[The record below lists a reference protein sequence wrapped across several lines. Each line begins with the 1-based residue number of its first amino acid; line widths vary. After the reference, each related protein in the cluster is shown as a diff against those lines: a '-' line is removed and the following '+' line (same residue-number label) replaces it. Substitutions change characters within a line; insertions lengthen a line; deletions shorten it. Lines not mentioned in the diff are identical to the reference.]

1 MKRSVTSLLRRV
13 ALAAAGLL
21 TASMAAATFV
31 EHVRGT
37 AAARGYIYDSPWF
50 AALWAVL
57 AAAGAALLLAHRRP
71 RHVVLLHAALALILI
86 GAGLTALTAHE
97 GTMHLR
103 QGTGSDAYL
112 TTDRHTGMPRV
123 RHLPCRVQL
132 EHFARQF
139 HAGGEAP
146 AGYAARL
153 LITAPD
159 GRQEV
164 QTVRLNAPG
173 RCGSVRLFLQSFD
186 ADGRGVTLSLRADPA
201 GTAVSYTGYALLALG
216 LAGMMLSRRGA
227 FRRALRTLGRGGLAA
242 TLLATTLWLQP
253 DTATAARTLPA
264 AEAETV
270 GRLLVMSG
278 GRVCPVQTLAL
289 DVTRKLYGADRY
301 GGFTAEQVLTGW
313 LFWPEEWERE
323 PMLRI
328 RSAALRRHCH
338 LERHESLAALRGKE
352 AALLPLVAR
361 YQGGERI
368 ALPAAAAEVA
378 DLMALADDLR
388 RGTLLR
394 IFPMRQEGMTRWV
407 SAAESPASVAAL
419 RHYATQIAA
428 AARRGDGAALR
439 RGVDAVAAFQQTH
452 GAGSLPPART
462 VAAERLYN
470 RLNPVPPLARLHLV
484 AGLALLAL
492 LVAQMAGR
500 LRGGKRTA
508 GRIGLALTGGSL
520 LVLALHT
527 ALRCYATGR
536 LPLGNAYETLLTV
549 SLSAQAVALAASLTA
564 RHHAACRV
572 LPALSLLLSGA
583 CLTVASW
590 NAANP
595 QITPLMP
602 VLASPLLSLHVSLVM
617 PAYALLGLTALCA
630 AAALCVRLATP
641 RGDHA
646 AARRAEER
654 LQALSRVL
662 LIPALALLGAGIF
675 TGAVWAGEAWGRYW
689 GWDPKETW
697 ALITLLVYALPLHTG
712 SAAWLQR
719 PSHWHAY
726 MLGAFLTVLMTYFGV
741 NYWLTGLHS
750 YAG

>member
-1 MKRSVTSLLRRV
+1 MKQSVTSLLRRV

-21 TASMAAATFV
+21 TVAMAAATFV

-37 AAARGYIYDSPWF
+37 AAARAYIYGSPWF
-50 AALWAVL
+50 AALWAAL
-57 AAAGAALLLAHRRP
+57 AAAGTALLLAHRRP
-71 RHVVLLHAALALILI
+71 HHVVLLHAALALILV

-132 EHFARQF
+132 EHFVRQF

-173 RCGSVRLFLQSFD
+173 RCGSARLFLRSFD
-186 ADGRGVTLSLRADPA
+186 ADDRGVTLFLRTDPA

-253 DTATAARTLPA
+253 DTAAAAHTLPA
-264 AEAETV
+264 AEAEAI

-338 LERHESLAALRGKE
+338 LERYESLSVLRGKE

-361 YQGGERI
+361 YQSGERT

-394 IFPMRQEGMTRWV
+394 VFPVRQEGVTRWV
-407 SAAESPASVAAL
+407 SAAESEVRGPSL
-419 RHYATQIAA
+419 RQYA
-428 AARRGDGAALR
+428 
-439 RGVDAVAAFQQTH
+439 AVAAFQQAH
-452 GAGSLPPART
+452 GAESLPPART

-470 RLNPVPPLARLHLV
+470 RLSPVVPLARLHLA
-484 AGLALLAL
+484 AGLALLVL

-500 LRGGKRTA
+500 LRGCGQA
-508 GRIGLALTGGSL
+508 ADRIGLALAGGSL

-527 ALRCYATGR
+527 ALRCYVTGR

-549 SLSAQAVALAASLTA
+549 SLSAQAVALAAGLTA
-564 RHHAACRV
+564 RHQAAWRV
-572 LPALSLLLSGA
+572 LPALGLLLSGA
-583 CLTVASW
+583 CLTVAGW

-630 AAALCVRLATP
+630 VAALCVRLATP
-641 RGDHA
+641 RGGKA

-654 LQALSRVL
+654 LQALARVL

-697 ALITLLVYALPLHTG
+697 ALITLLVYALPLHAG
-712 SAAWLQR
+712 SAHYLQR
-719 PSHWHAY
+719 PLHWHAY